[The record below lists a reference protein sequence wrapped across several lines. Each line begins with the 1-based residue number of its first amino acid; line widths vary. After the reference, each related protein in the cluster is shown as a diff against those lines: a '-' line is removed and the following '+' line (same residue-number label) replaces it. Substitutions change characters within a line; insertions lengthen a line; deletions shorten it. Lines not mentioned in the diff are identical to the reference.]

1 MARRILIINGH
12 PDAAPERLCAALCD
26 AYAEGARA
34 AGREVRRLNVGAL
47 DFPLVRSRQ
56 DFEKGALPGD
66 IAAAQAAVKWA
77 DHLVIV
83 HPLWLGAAP
92 ALLKAFFEQ
101 VFRYGFALEA
111 GGGRGLG
118 GLLKGRSAR
127 IIVTM
132 GMPAFFYN
140 LVFGAF
146 GVRGF
151 ERGVLWIS
159 GFRPVRHTFLGG
171 IGGASA
177 EARSGWLA
185 KARRLGVRGI

>member
-1 MARRILIINGH
+1 MARRVLIINGH
-12 PDAAPERLCAALCD
+12 PDAAPERLSAALCE

-47 DFPLVRSRQ
+47 AFPLIRSRQ
-56 DFEKGALPGD
+56 DFESGAPPGD

-101 VFRYGFALEA
+101 VFRYGFALNA
-111 GGGRGLG
+111 GGRGIG

-127 IIVTM
+127 VIVTM
-132 GMPAFFYN
+132 GMPAVFYS

-159 GFRPVRHTFLGG
+159 GFRPIRHTFLGG
-171 IGGASA
+171 IEGASA
-177 EARSGWLA
+177 EARAGWLA
-185 KARRLGVRGI
+185 KVRRLGSKGI